1 MSSQNQISAL
11 SLSWRDNLLRVK
23 DVWKY
28 LCVCLCGLL
37 SKLIFSFSPSKRL
50 HRMETNY
57 IVIHQQTHILLLQL
71 HGILFSMKRFDE
83 AHWLYDAHWKY
94 IESIHITFHIVW
106 MNWRMNGGRL
116 SLKYTA
122 LRLPD
127 TINEQSFPSLI
138 FINHFSHPITSSAM
152 LDCCHVIKWMLS
164 CICNSWIVDVE
175 VKFQIRRKKINP

>member
-11 SLSWRDNLLRVK
+11 SLLARQFVASQGRLKVF
-23 DVWKY
+23 V
-28 LCVCLCGLL
+28 CVCLCGLL
-37 SKLIFSFSPSKRL
+37 SELIFSFSPSKRL

-94 IESIHITFHIVW
+94 IESIHITFHFVW
-106 MNWRMNGGRL
+106 MNWRKNRGRL

-138 FINHFSHPITSSAM
+138 FINHFSHSITSSAM

-164 CICNSWIVDVE
+164 CICIYE
-175 VKFQIRRKKINP
+175 